1 MVVRLLGLL
10 DLVAAV
16 SLIFLISGR
25 GEIFALIFALYLL
38 IKSLFFLPDFSS
50 FLDLF
55 SGFYIS
61 LLVLGI
67 SFGLLGWLFVVWLA
81 QKGIFSLFFS
91 PN

>member
-50 FLDLF
+50 FLDFRL
-55 SGFYIS
+55 IR
-61 LLVLGI
+61 
-67 SFGLLGWLFVVWLA
+67 LA
-81 QKGIFSLFFS
+81 FCCLAGTKRNFQPIF
-91 PN
+91 